1 MAKKDKKSKKG
12 AEKKGAKGGGKK
24 GAKKSVKKGASLEPK
39 PVKIG
44 KGAPVSEIAN
54 DFVSMFNAR
63 AGDQAIWD
71 KWFSKKLVSIEG
83 FGQQWE
89 GMKAVKAKSDW
100 WNANNTVH
108 SCACQG
114 PYVGATGFAVKF
126 IVDVECKADGKRQT
140 MEEIAVYRVHNGK
153 VVEEEFMG
161 HCSGA

>member
-12 AEKKGAKGGGKK
+12 AGKKSAGKK
-24 GAKKSVKKGASLEPK
+24 GAKKGAAKKQSLEPK

-44 KGAPVSEIAN
+44 KGAPVSEIAH
-54 DFVSMFNAR
+54 DFVAMFNAR

-89 GMKAVKAKSDW
+89 GMKAVKAKAEW

-108 SCACQG
+108 SCVCQG
-114 PYVGATGFAVKF
+114 PFVGATGFAVRF
-126 IVDVECKADGKRQT
+126 IADIECKADGKRAT
-140 MEEIAVYRVHNGK
+140 VEEIAVYRIHNGK

-161 HCSGA
+161 QCPEM